1 MGIKDP
7 SKMGEATLDFIIN
20 HPESIF
26 FARESNVSNGADDVV
41 AGEGGNEVR
50 EGDGGGEGS
59 GIAGGTGIAEE

>member
-1 MGIKDP
+1 M
-7 SKMGEATLDFIIN
+7 DFIIN

>member
-1 MGIKDP
+1 M
-7 SKMGEATLDFIIN
+7 DFIIN

-50 EGDGGGEGS
+50 EGDGGEEGS